1 MKFASMRDA
10 TYFLNELI
18 AHPPEKHNR
27 LAYVTHI
34 LEILG
39 NPQNQIPAIHIAGT
53 SGKGSTAYYATGLLN
68 RAGYTTGT
76 LVSPHIASVAER
88 SLINGQTLPEQEYLH
103 YFQAFA
109 NLCVVHSLHL
119 SYFEF
124 LTIFSFWLFKKI
136 DVNYIIIEVG
146 IGGRLDTTNVIFR
159 SPTVRVITDIGL
171 DHTELLGNTLT
182 EITQEKAG
190 IIHQN
195 DLVVMNR
202 QTPDVEVAVQQQ
214 TDAQH
219 AQLLIASPIIDDFL
233 KILPDFQQRNW
244 TLAYRAVEKRL
255 ALDKKPPLSKEVL
268 EKSVH
273 IAIPGRLEKRNVDGA
288 NIIFDVAHNPQK
300 IRALIDSLRKL
311 YPDKKPIFVVAFGQ
325 NKHSSL
331 AESLAIID
339 NLAQL
344 AYATTFSANYGK
356 NHRHVPPENIRHVMK
371 SAVEVEYNTDKALAK
386 AIKKARQ
393 LDTYV
398 VVAGSFY
405 LVSEFA
411 ASQTAAIN

>member
-1 MKFASMRDA
+1 MRDV
-10 TYFLNELI
+10 TYFLDKLI
-18 AHPPEKHNR
+18 AHPPEKHDR
-27 LAYVTHI
+27 LVYVAHI
-34 LEILG
+34 LKIIG

-53 SGKGSTAYYATGLLN
+53 SGKGSTAYYATSLLN

-88 SLINGQTLPEQEYLH
+88 SLINGQPLPEQEYLH

-109 NLCVVHSLHL
+109 NLYIAHSLHL

-124 LTIFSFWLFKKI
+124 LTIFSFWLFKEMGI
-136 DVNYIIIEVG
+136 DYIIIEVG
-146 IGGRLDTTNVIFR
+146 IGGRLDTTNVISR

-182 EITQEKAG
+182 EIAQEKAG

-202 QTPDVEVAVQQQ
+202 QTPDVEVVVQQQ
-214 TDAQH
+214 TDAQR
-219 AQLLIASPIIDDFL
+219 AQLSIASPVASDFL

-244 TLAYRAVEKRL
+244 ALAYRAVEKRL
-255 ALDKKPPLSKEVL
+255 ALDKKPPLPKEVL
-268 EKSVH
+268 EKSVY
-273 IAIPGRLEKRNVDGA
+273 ITIPGRLEKRNVDGV

-300 IRALIDSLRKL
+300 IHALVDSLRKL

-339 NLAQL
+339 GLTQL
-344 AYATTFSANYGK
+344 TYATTFSANYGK
-356 NHRHVPPENIRHVMK
+356 NHRNVPPENIRHVMK
-371 SAVEVEYNTDKALAK
+371 SAVEIEHNPNKALEK

-411 ASQTAAIN
+411 AS

>member
-1 MKFASMRDA
+1 MKFASIRDV
-10 TYFLNELI
+10 TYFLDELI

-27 LAYVTHI
+27 LIYVAHI
-34 LEILG
+34 LETLG
-39 NPQNQIPAIHIAGT
+39 SPQNQIPAIHIAGT
-53 SGKGSTAYYATGLLN
+53 SGKGSTAYYATSLLN

-76 LVSPHIASVAER
+76 LVSPHIVSVAER
-88 SLINGQTLPEQEYLH
+88 SLINGQPLHEQEYLH
-103 YFQAFA
+103 YFQEFA
-109 NLCVVHSLHL
+109 NLCVAHNLHL

-124 LTIFSFWLFKKI
+124 LTIFSFWLFKEMGV
-136 DVNYIIIEVG
+136 DYIIIEVG

-182 EITQEKAG
+182 EIAQEKAG
-190 IIHQN
+190 IIHQS
-195 DLVVMNR
+195 DSVVMNR
-202 QTPDVEVAVQQQ
+202 QASEIEMIVR
-214 TDAQH
+214 QH
-219 AQLLIASPIIDDFL
+219 AESQFSQFSIASPIIDDFL

-244 TLAYRAVEKRL
+244 ALAYRAVEKRL

-273 IAIPGRLEKRNVDGA
+273 IAIPGRLEKRNVDGV

-300 IRALIDSLRKL
+300 IRALVDSLRKL
-311 YPDKKPIFVVAFGQ
+311 YPDKKPVFVVAFGQ

-331 AESLAIID
+331 AGSLAIID

-356 NHRHVPPENIRHVMK
+356 NHRNVPPETIQHLMK
-371 SAVEVEYNTDKALAK
+371 SSAKIEQNPATALAK

-398 VVAGSFY
+398 VVTGSFY

-411 ASQTAAIN
+411 AR

>member
-1 MKFASMRDA
+1 MKFTSMHDV
-10 TYFLNELI
+10 TYFLDELI
-18 AHPPEKHNR
+18 AHPPEKHDR

-53 SGKGSTAYYATGLLN
+53 SGKGSTAYYATSLLN

-88 SLINGQTLPEQEYLH
+88 SLINGQTLPKQEYLH

-124 LTIFSFWLFKKI
+124 LTIFSFWLFKEI
-136 DVNYIIIEVG
+136 DVDYIIIEAG
-146 IGGRLDTTNVIFR
+146 IGGRLDTTNVISR

-182 EITQEKAG
+182 EIAQEKTG
-190 IIHQN
+190 IIHQS
-195 DLVVMNR
+195 DSVVMNR
-202 QTPDVEVAVQQQ
+202 QASEIEMVVRQRAESQFSQFS
-214 TDAQH
+214 
-219 AQLLIASPIIDDFL
+219 IASPIIDDFL

-244 TLAYRAVEKRL
+244 TLAYHAVEKRL
-255 ALDKKPPLSKEVL
+255 ALDKKPSPPKEVL

-273 IAIPGRLEKRNVDGA
+273 ITIPGRLEKRDVDGV

-300 IRALIDSLRKL
+300 IRTLIDSLRKL

-325 NKHSSL
+325 NKQSSI

-344 AYATTFSANYGK
+344 TYATTFSANYGK
-356 NHRHVPPENIRHVMK
+356 NHRNVPPENIRHIMK
-371 SAVEVEYNTDKALAK
+371 SAVEIEYNTDKALAK

-411 ASQTAAIN
+411 AG

>member
-1 MKFASMRDA
+1 MKFASMRDV
-10 TYFLNELI
+10 TYFLDELI

-27 LAYVTHI
+27 LIYVAHI
-34 LEILG
+34 LETLG
-39 NPQNQIPAIHIAGT
+39 SPQNQIPAIHIAGT
-53 SGKGSTAYYATGLLN
+53 SGKGSTAYCATSLLN
-68 RAGYTTGT
+68 QADYTTGT
-76 LVSPHIASVAER
+76 LVSPHIASVAKR
-88 SLINGQTLPEQEYLH
+88 SLINGQPLPEQEYLH
-103 YFQAFA
+103 YFQEFTSFYAA
-109 NLCVVHSLHL
+109 HNLHL

-124 LTIFSFWLFKKI
+124 LTIFSFWLSKKI

-146 IGGRLDTTNVIFR
+146 IGGRLDTTNVISR

-171 DHTELLGNTLT
+171 DHTESLGNTLT
-182 EITQEKAG
+182 EIAQEKAG

-195 DLVVMNR
+195 DSVVMNR
-202 QTPDVEVAVQQQ
+202 QTTEIEMIIKQYSEM
-214 TDAQH
+214 QH
-219 AQLLIASPIIDDFL
+219 AQFSIASPIIDDFL

-255 ALDKKPPLSKEVL
+255 ALDKKPFLPKEVL
-268 EKSVH
+268 EKSVY
-273 IAIPGRLEKRNVDGA
+273 ITIPGRLEKRNVDGV

-300 IRALIDSLRKL
+300 IHALVDSLRKL

-339 NLAQL
+339 GLTQL
-344 AYATTFSANYGK
+344 TYATTFSANYGK
-356 NHRHVPPENIRHVMK
+356 NHRNVPPENIRHVMK
-371 SAVEVEYNTDKALAK
+371 SAVEIEHNPNKALEK

-411 ASQTAAIN
+411 AS

>member
-1 MKFASMRDA
+1 MRDI
-10 TYFLNELI
+10 TYFLDELI
-18 AHPPEKHNR
+18 AHPPKKHDR
-27 LAYVTHI
+27 LAYVAHI
-34 LEILG
+34 LETLG
-39 NPQNQIPAIHIAGT
+39 SPQNQIPAIHIAGT
-53 SGKGSTAYYATGLLN
+53 SGKGSTAYYATSLLN
-68 RAGYTTGT
+68 RAGYTTGM

-88 SLINGQTLPEQEYLH
+88 SLINGQPLPEQEYLH

-109 NLCVVHSLHL
+109 NLYIVHNLHL

-124 LTIFSFWLFKKI
+124 LTIFSFWLFKEMRV
-136 DVNYIIIEVG
+136 DYIIIEVG

-182 EITQEKAG
+182 EIAQEKAG
-190 IIHQN
+190 IIHQS
-195 DLVVMNR
+195 DSVVMNR
-202 QTPDVEVAVQQQ
+202 QASEIEMVVRQRAEE
-214 TDAQH
+214 QH
-219 AQLLIASPIIDDFL
+219 TQFSITSPVTSEFL

-255 ALDKKPPLSKEVL
+255 ALDKKPFLPKEVL
-268 EKSVH
+268 EKSVY
-273 IAIPGRLEKRNVDGA
+273 ITIPGRLERRNVDGV

-300 IRALIDSLRKL
+300 IRALVDSLRKL

-325 NKHSSL
+325 NKQSSI

-344 AYATTFSANYGK
+344 TYATTFSTNYGK
-356 NHRHVPPENIRHVMK
+356 NHRNMPPEIIRHVMK
-371 SAVEVEYNTDKALAK
+371 SAVEIEHNTDKALAK

-398 VVAGSFY
+398 VVTGSFY

-411 ASQTAAIN
+411 AR

>member
-1 MKFASMRDA
+1 MIIRKIRF
-10 TYFLNELI
+10 
-18 AHPPEKHNR
+18 PPSTSPVPLVKDR
-27 LAYVTHI
+27 L
-34 LEILG
+34 
-39 NPQNQIPAIHIAGT
+39 
-53 SGKGSTAYYATGLLN
+53 AYYATSLLN
-68 RAGYTTGT
+68 QAGYTTGT

-88 SLINGQTLPEQEYLH
+88 SLINEQPLPEQEYLH

-109 NLCVVHSLHL
+109 NLCVAHSLHI

-136 DVNYIIIEVG
+136 DVDYIIIEVG
-146 IGGRLDTTNVIFR
+146 IGGRLDMTNVISR

-171 DHTELLGNTLT
+171 DHMELLGNTLT
-182 EITQEKAG
+182 EIAHEKAG

-195 DLVVMNR
+195 DSAVMN
-202 QTPDVEVAVQQQ
+202 QQASEIE
-214 TDAQH
+214 TVVRQH
-219 AQLLIASPIIDDFL
+219 AESQYSQLSIASPIIDDFL

-244 TLAYRAVEKRL
+244 TLAYCAVEKRL
-255 ALDKKPPLSKEVL
+255 ALDEKPSLPKEVL

-273 IAIPGRLEKRNVDGA
+273 ITIPGRLEKRNVNGV

-300 IRALIDSLRKL
+300 IRALINSLRKL
-311 YPDKKPIFVVAFGQ
+311 YPNKRPVFVVAFGQ

-356 NHRHVPPENIRHVMK
+356 NHRNIPPEIIRHVMK
-371 SAVEVEYNTDKALAK
+371 SAVEIEYNTDKALAK

-398 VVAGSFY
+398 VVTGSFY
-405 LVSEFA
+405 LVGEFA
-411 ASQTAAIN
+411 AS

>member
-18 AHPPEKHNR
+18 AYPPEKHNR
-27 LAYVTHI
+27 LVYVAHI
-34 LEILG
+34 LETLG
-39 NPQNQIPAIHIAGT
+39 SPQNQIPAIHIAGT
-53 SGKGSTAYYATGLLN
+53 SGKGSTAYYATSLLN

-103 YFQAFA
+103 YFQKFTDFCEA
-109 NLCVVHSLHL
+109 NELYL

-136 DVNYIIIEVG
+136 DVDYIIIEVG
-146 IGGRLDTTNVIFR
+146 VGGRLDTTNVIFR

-171 DHTELLGNTLT
+171 DHMELLGNTLT
-182 EITQEKAG
+182 EIAQEKAG
-190 IIHQN
+190 IIHQSN
-195 DLVVMNR
+195 SVVMNR
-202 QTPDVEVAVQQQ
+202 QASEIETIIR
-214 TDAQH
+214 QH
-219 AQLLIASPIIDDFL
+219 AESQHSQFSIASPIIDDFL

-244 TLAYRAVEKRL
+244 TLAYRAVEKLL
-255 ALDKKPPLSKEVL
+255 ALDKKPPLPKEAL
-268 EKSVH
+268 KKSVH
-273 IAIPGRLEKRNVDGA
+273 ITIPGRLEKCNVDGI

-300 IRALIDSLRKL
+300 IRALADSLRKL

-325 NKHSSL
+325 NKQSSI

-344 AYATTFSANYGK
+344 TYATTFSANYGK
-356 NHRHVPPENIRHVMK
+356 NHRHVPPETIRHVMK
-371 SAVEVEYNTDKALAK
+371 SAVEIEHNTDKALTK

-398 VVAGSFY
+398 VVTGSFY

-411 ASQTAAIN
+411 AS

>member
-10 TYFLNELI
+10 TYFLDELI
-18 AHPPEKHNR
+18 THPPEKYNR
-27 LAYVTHI
+27 LAYVAHI
-34 LEILG
+34 LEILD
-39 NPQNQIPAIHIAGT
+39 NPQNQIPAVHIAGT
-53 SGKGSTAYYATGLLN
+53 SGKGSTAYYATSLLN
-68 RAGYTTGT
+68 QAGYTTGT
-76 LVSPHIASVAER
+76 LVSPHITSVAER
-88 SLINGQTLPEQEYLH
+88 SLINGQPLPEQEYLH
-103 YFQAFA
+103 YFQTFA
-109 NLCVVHSLHL
+109 NLCIAHNLHV

-124 LTIFSFWLFKKI
+124 LTIFSFWLFKEMGV
-136 DVNYIIIEVG
+136 DYIIIEVG

-182 EITQEKAG
+182 EIAQEKAG
-190 IIHQN
+190 IIHQS
-195 DLVVMNR
+195 DSVVMNR
-202 QTPDVEVAVQQQ
+202 QASEIETIIR
-214 TDAQH
+214 QH
-219 AQLLIASPIIDDFL
+219 AESQHSQFSIASPIIDDFL

-255 ALDKKPPLSKEVL
+255 TLDKKPPLPKEVL

-273 IAIPGRLEKRNVDGA
+273 ITIPGRLEKRNVDGV

-300 IRALIDSLRKL
+300 IRALIDSLWKL
-311 YPDKKPIFVVAFGQ
+311 YPDKKPVFVVAFGQ
-325 NKHSSL
+325 NKQSSM

-356 NHRHVPPENIRHVMK
+356 NHRNVPPENIRHIMK
-371 SAVEVEYNTDKALAK
+371 SAVEIEYNTDKALAK

-411 ASQTAAIN
+411 AG

>member
-1 MKFASMRDA
+1 MKFASMRDI
-10 TYFLNELI
+10 TYFLDKLI
-18 AHPPEKHNR
+18 AHPPKKHDR
-27 LAYVTHI
+27 LACVAHI

-53 SGKGSTAYYATGLLN
+53 SGKGSTTYYATSLLN

-88 SLINGQTLPEQEYLH
+88 SLINGQPLSEQEYLH

-109 NLCVVHSLHL
+109 NLYVVHSLHL

-124 LTIFSFWLFKKI
+124 LTIFSFWLFKEMRV
-136 DVNYIIIEVG
+136 DYIIIEVG
-146 IGGRLDTTNVIFR
+146 IGGRLDTTNVIFY

-182 EITQEKAG
+182 EIAQEKAG
-190 IIHQN
+190 IIHQS
-195 DLVVMNR
+195 DSVVMNR
-202 QTPDVEVAVQQQ
+202 QASEIETIIR
-214 TDAQH
+214 QH
-219 AQLLIASPIIDDFL
+219 AESQHSQFSIASPIIDDFL

-244 TLAYRAVEKRL
+244 TLAYCAVEKRL
-255 ALDKKPPLSKEVL
+255 ALDEKPSLPKEVL
-268 EKSVH
+268 EKSVY
-273 IAIPGRLEKRNVDGA
+273 ITIPGRLEKRIVDGV

-311 YPDKKPIFVVAFGQ
+311 YPDKKPVFVVAFGQ

-339 NLAQL
+339 GLAQL
-344 AYATTFSANYGK
+344 TYATTFSANYGK
-356 NHRHVPPENIRHVMK
+356 NHRNVPPENIQHLMK
-371 SAVEVEYNTDKALAK
+371 SSAKIEQNPATALAK
-386 AIKKARQ
+386 AINKARQ

-398 VVAGSFY
+398 VVTGSFY

-411 ASQTAAIN
+411 AS

>member
-1 MKFASMRDA
+1 MKFASMHDV

-18 AHPPEKHNR
+18 AYPPEKHNR
-27 LAYVTHI
+27 LVYVAHI
-34 LEILG
+34 LETIG
-39 NPQNQIPAIHIAGT
+39 SPQNQIPAIHIAGT
-53 SGKGSTAYYATGLLN
+53 SGKGSTAYYATSLLN

-88 SLINGQTLPEQEYLH
+88 SLINGQPLPEQEYLH
-103 YFQAFA
+103 YFQKFTDFYEA
-109 NLCVVHSLHL
+109 NELHL

-124 LTIFSFWLFKKI
+124 LTIFSFWLFKEI
-136 DVNYIIIEVG
+136 GVDYIIIEVG

-190 IIHQN
+190 IVHQN

-219 AQLLIASPIIDDFL
+219 AQLLITSPIIDDFL

-255 ALDKKPPLSKEVL
+255 ALDKKPPLPKKAL
-268 EKSVH
+268 KKSVH
-273 IAIPGRLEKRNVDGA
+273 ITIPGRLEKRNVDGV

-339 NLAQL
+339 SLAQL
-344 AYATTFSANYGK
+344 TYATTFSANYGK
-356 NHRHVPPENIRHVMK
+356 NHRNVPPEIIRHVMK
-371 SAVEVEYNTDKALAK
+371 SAVEIEYNTDKALAK

-393 LDTYV
+393 LGTYV
-398 VVAGSFY
+398 VVTGSFY

-411 ASQTAAIN
+411 AR

>member
-1 MKFASMRDA
+1 MKFASMRDI

-18 AHPPEKHNR
+18 AHPPKKHDR
-27 LAYVTHI
+27 LACVTHI
-34 LEILG
+34 LEILD
-39 NPQNQIPAIHIAGT
+39 NSQNQIPAIHIAGT
-53 SGKGSTAYYATGLLN
+53 SGKGSTAYYATSLLN
-68 RAGYTTGT
+68 QAGYTTGT

-88 SLINGQTLPEQEYLH
+88 SLINGQTLHEQEYLH
-103 YFQAFA
+103 YFQKFA
-109 NLCVVHSLHL
+109 SFYAVHSLHL

-136 DVNYIIIEVG
+136 DINYIIIEVG

-195 DLVVMNR
+195 DSVVMNR
-202 QTPDVEVAVQQQ
+202 QASEIETVIRQHVESQNS
-214 TDAQH
+214 
-219 AQLLIASPIIDDFL
+219 QLSIASPVASDFL

-255 ALDKKPPLSKEVL
+255 ALDKKPPLPKEAL
-268 EKSVH
+268 EKSVY
-273 IAIPGRLEKRNVDGA
+273 ITIPGRLEKRNVEGV

-311 YPDKKPIFVVAFGQ
+311 YPDKKPVFVVAFGQ
-325 NKHSSL
+325 NKQSSM

-356 NHRHVPPENIRHVMK
+356 NHRNVPPENIRHVMK
-371 SAVEVEYNTDKALAK
+371 SAVEIEHNPNKALEK

-398 VVAGSFY
+398 VVTGSFY

-411 ASQTAAIN
+411 AS

>member
-1 MKFASMRDA
+1 MKFASMHNV

-18 AHPPEKHNR
+18 AHPPEKHDR
-27 LAYVTHI
+27 LAYVAHI
-34 LEILG
+34 LETLG
-39 NPQNQIPAIHIAGT
+39 SPQNQIPAIHIAGT
-53 SGKGSTAYYATGLLN
+53 SGKGSTAYYATSLLN

-88 SLINGQTLPEQEYLH
+88 SLINGQTLHEQEYLH

-109 NLCVVHSLHL
+109 NLCVAHNLHL

-124 LTIFSFWLFKKI
+124 LTIFSFWLFKEMGV
-136 DVNYIIIEVG
+136 DYIIIEVG

-182 EITQEKAG
+182 EIAQEKAG
-190 IIHQN
+190 IIHQS
-195 DLVVMNR
+195 DSVVMNR
-202 QTPDVEVAVQQQ
+202 QASEIEMIVR
-214 TDAQH
+214 QH
-219 AQLLIASPIIDDFL
+219 AESQFSQFSIASPIIDDFL

-244 TLAYRAVEKRL
+244 ALAYRAVEKRL

-273 IAIPGRLEKRNVDGA
+273 IAIPGRLEKRNVDGV

-300 IRALIDSLRKL
+300 IRALVDSLRKL

-356 NHRHVPPENIRHVMK
+356 NHRNVPPETIQHLMK
-371 SAVEVEYNTDKALAK
+371 SAVEIEHNTDKALAK

-411 ASQTAAIN
+411 AS

>member
-1 MKFASMRDA
+1 MKFASMRDV
-10 TYFLNELI
+10 TYFLDELI
-18 AHPPEKHNR
+18 THPPEKHNR
-27 LAYVTHI
+27 LIYVAHI
-34 LEILG
+34 LETLG
-39 NPQNQIPAIHIAGT
+39 SPQNQIPAIHIAGT
-53 SGKGSTAYYATGLLN
+53 SGKGSTAYYATSLLN

-88 SLINGQTLPEQEYLH
+88 SLINGKPLLEREYLH
-103 YFQAFA
+103 YFQTFA
-109 NLCVVHSLHL
+109 NLYVVHNLHL

-136 DVNYIIIEVG
+136 DVDYIIIEVG

-182 EITQEKAG
+182 EIAQEKAG
-190 IIHQN
+190 IIHQS
-195 DLVVMNR
+195 DSVVMNR
-202 QTPDVEVAVQQQ
+202 QASEIEMVVR
-214 TDAQH
+214 QH
-219 AQLLIASPIIDDFL
+219 TESQFSQFSIASPIIDDFL

-244 TLAYRAVEKRL
+244 TLAYRAVENRL
-255 ALDKKPPLSKEVL
+255 ALDKKPPLPKEAL
-268 EKSVH
+268 KKSVH
-273 IAIPGRLEKRNVDGA
+273 ITIPGRLEKRNVDGV

-300 IRALIDSLRKL
+300 IRALIDSLWKL
-311 YPDKKPIFVVAFGQ
+311 YPDKKPVFVVAFGQ
-325 NKHSSL
+325 NKQSSM

-356 NHRHVPPENIRHVMK
+356 NHRNMPPEIIHHVMK

-405 LVSEFA
+405 LVSEF
-411 ASQTAAIN
+411 TN

>member
-18 AHPPEKHNR
+18 AYPPEKHNR
-27 LAYVTHI
+27 LVYVAHI
-34 LEILG
+34 LETIG
-39 NPQNQIPAIHIAGT
+39 SPQNQIPAIHIAGT
-53 SGKGSTAYYATGLLN
+53 SGKGSTAYYATSLLN

-88 SLINGQTLPEQEYLH
+88 SLINGQPLPEQEYLH

-109 NLCVVHSLHL
+109 NLCVAHSLHL

-136 DVNYIIIEVG
+136 DVDYIIIEVG

-182 EITQEKAG
+182 EIAQEKAC
-190 IIHQN
+190 IIHQS
-195 DLVVMNR
+195 DSVVMNR
-202 QTPDVEVAVQQQ
+202 QASEIEMVVRQRAES
-214 TDAQH
+214 QH
-219 AQLLIASPIIDDFL
+219 SQFSIASPIIDDFL

-273 IAIPGRLEKRNVDGA
+273 ITIPGRLEKRNVDGA

-325 NKHSSL
+325 NKQSSI

-344 AYATTFSANYGK
+344 TYATTFSANYGK
-356 NHRHVPPENIRHVMK
+356 NHRNVPPEIIRHVMK
-371 SAVEVEYNTDKALAK
+371 SAVEIEYNTDKVLAK
-386 AIKKARQ
+386 AIKKAWQ

-398 VVAGSFY
+398 VVTGSFY
-405 LVSEFA
+405 LVSAFA
-411 ASQTAAIN
+411 AR

>member
-1 MKFASMRDA
+1 MKFASMRDIV
-10 TYFLNELI
+10 YFLDELI
-18 AHPPEKHNR
+18 AHPPKKHDR
-27 LAYVTHI
+27 LAYVAHI
-34 LEILG
+34 LETLG
-39 NPQNQIPAIHIAGT
+39 SPQNQIPAIHIAGT
-53 SGKGSTAYYATGLLN
+53 SGKGSTAYYATSLLN

-88 SLINGQTLPEQEYLH
+88 SLINGQPLPEQEYLH

-109 NLCVVHSLHL
+109 NLYVVHSLHL

-136 DVNYIIIEVG
+136 DVDYIIIEVG

-182 EITQEKAG
+182 EIAQEKAG
-190 IIHQN
+190 IIHQS
-195 DLVVMNR
+195 DSVVMNR
-202 QTPDVEVAVQQQ
+202 QTSEIETVVR
-214 TDAQH
+214 QH
-219 AQLLIASPIIDDFL
+219 AESQFSQFSIASPIIDDFL

-273 IAIPGRLEKRNVDGA
+273 ITIPGRLEKRNVDGV

-300 IRALIDSLRKL
+300 IRALVDSLRKL

-339 NLAQL
+339 GLTQL
-344 AYATTFSANYGK
+344 TYATTFSANYGK
-356 NHRHVPPENIRHVMK
+356 NHRNVPPETIQHLMK
-371 SAVEVEYNTDKALAK
+371 SAVEIEHNTDKALAK

-398 VVAGSFY
+398 VVTGSFY
-405 LVSEFA
+405 LLSEFA
-411 ASQTAAIN
+411 AS

>member
-1 MKFASMRDA
+1 MKFTSMRDIV
-10 TYFLNELI
+10 YFLDELI
-18 AHPPEKHNR
+18 AHPPKKHDR
-27 LAYVTHI
+27 LAYVAHI
-34 LEILG
+34 LETLG
-39 NPQNQIPAIHIAGT
+39 SPQNQIPAIHIAGT
-53 SGKGSTAYYATGLLN
+53 SGKGSTAYYATSLLN

-88 SLINGQTLPEQEYLH
+88 SLINGQPLPEQEYLH
-103 YFQAFA
+103 YFQTFA
-109 NLCVVHSLHL
+109 NLYIVHNLHL

-124 LTIFSFWLFKKI
+124 LTIFSFWLFKEMGV
-136 DVNYIIIEVG
+136 DYIIIEVG
-146 IGGRLDTTNVIFR
+146 IGGRLDTTNVISR

-171 DHTELLGNTLT
+171 DHMELLGNTLT
-182 EITQEKAG
+182 EIAQEKAG
-190 IIHQN
+190 IIHQS
-195 DLVVMNR
+195 DSVVMNR
-202 QTPDVEVAVQQQ
+202 QASEIETIIRQRAEL
-214 TDAQH
+214 QH
-219 AQLLIASPIIDDFL
+219 SQFSIASPVNSEFL

-255 ALDKKPPLSKEVL
+255 ALNKKPPLPKEAL
-268 EKSVH
+268 KKSVH
-273 IAIPGRLEKRNVDGA
+273 ITIPGRLEKRNVDGV

-325 NKHSSL
+325 NKQSSM

-344 AYATTFSANYGK
+344 TYATTFSANYGK
-356 NHRHVPPENIRHVMK
+356 NHRNIPPETIRHVMK
-371 SAVEVEYNTDKALAK
+371 SAVKIEYNPDKALAK

-398 VVAGSFY
+398 VVTGSFY

-411 ASQTAAIN
+411 AS

>member
-1 MKFASMRDA
+1 MKFASMRDV
-10 TYFLNELI
+10 TYFLGELI
-18 AHPPEKHNR
+18 ASPPEKHDR
-27 LAYVTHI
+27 LAYVAHI
-34 LEILG
+34 LETLG
-39 NPQNQIPAIHIAGT
+39 SPQNQIPAIHIAGT
-53 SGKGSTAYYATGLLN
+53 SGKGSTAYYATSLLN
-68 RAGYTTGT
+68 QAGYTTGT

-88 SLINGQTLPEQEYLH
+88 SLINGQTLHEQEYLH

-109 NLCVVHSLHL
+109 NLCVAHNLHL

-124 LTIFSFWLFKKI
+124 LTIFSFWLFKEMGV
-136 DVNYIIIEVG
+136 DYIIIEVG
-146 IGGRLDTTNVIFR
+146 VGGQLDTTNVISR

-190 IIHQN
+190 IIHQS
-195 DLVVMNR
+195 DSVVMNR
-202 QTPDVEVAVQQQ
+202 QTSEIETVVR
-214 TDAQH
+214 QH
-219 AQLLIASPIIDDFL
+219 AESQFSQFSIASPIIDDFL

-255 ALDKKPPLSKEVL
+255 ALDKKPPLPKEAL
-268 EKSVH
+268 KKSVH
-273 IAIPGRLEKRNVDGA
+273 ITIPGRLEKRDVDGV

-311 YPDKKPIFVVAFGQ
+311 YPNKRPVFVVAFGQ

-356 NHRHVPPENIRHVMK
+356 NHRNVPPETIQHLMK
-371 SAVEVEYNTDKALAK
+371 SAVEIEYNTDKALTK

-405 LVSEFA
+405 LVSKFA
-411 ASQTAAIN
+411 AS

>member
-1 MKFASMRDA
+1 MKFASMRDV
-10 TYFLNELI
+10 TYFLDELI
-18 AHPPEKHNR
+18 AHPPKKHNR
-27 LAYVTHI
+27 LAYVAHI
-34 LEILG
+34 LETLG
-39 NPQNQIPAIHIAGT
+39 SPQNQIPAIHIAGT
-53 SGKGSTAYYATGLLN
+53 SGKGSTTYYATSLLN
-68 RAGYTTGT
+68 QAGYTTGT

-109 NLCVVHSLHL
+109 NLCVAHNLHL

-136 DVNYIIIEVG
+136 DVDYIITEVG
-146 IGGRLDTTNVIFR
+146 IGGRLDTTNVISR

-171 DHTELLGNTLT
+171 DHTELLGNTLA
-182 EITQEKAG
+182 EIAQEKAG

-195 DLVVMNR
+195 DSVIMNR
-202 QTPDVEVAVQQQ
+202 QTTEIE
-214 TDAQH
+214 TIIRQH
-219 AQLLIASPIIDDFL
+219 ADSQHSQFSIASPIIDDFL

-244 TLAYRAVEKRL
+244 TLAYCAVEKQL
-255 ALDKKPPLSKEVL
+255 ELDKKPSLPKEVL

-273 IAIPGRLEKRNVDGA
+273 IAIPGRLEKRNVDGV

-300 IRALIDSLRKL
+300 IRALVDSLRKL

-325 NKHSSL
+325 NKQSSI

-356 NHRHVPPENIRHVMK
+356 NHRNVPPETIQRLMK
-371 SAVEVEYNTDKALAK
+371 STVEIEHNPHKALEK

-405 LVSEFA
+405 LVSEFT
-411 ASQTAAIN
+411 AS

>member
-1 MKFASMRDA
+1 MKFASMRDV
-10 TYFLNELI
+10 TYFLDELI
-18 AHPPEKHNR
+18 AHPPKKHDR
-27 LAYVTHI
+27 LAYVAHI
-34 LEILG
+34 LETLG
-39 NPQNQIPAIHIAGT
+39 SPQNQIPAIHIAGT
-53 SGKGSTAYYATGLLN
+53 SGKGSTAYYATSLLN
-68 RAGYTTGT
+68 QAGYTTGT

-88 SLINGQTLPEQEYLH
+88 SLINGQPLPEQEYLH
-103 YFQAFA
+103 YFQKFTDFYEA
-109 NLCVVHSLHL
+109 NELHL

-146 IGGRLDTTNVIFR
+146 IGGRLDTTNVISR

-182 EITQEKAG
+182 EIAQEKAG

-195 DLVVMNR
+195 DSTVMNR
-202 QTPDVEVAVQQQ
+202 QTSEIEMVVRQRAESQFSQFS
-214 TDAQH
+214 
-219 AQLLIASPIIDDFL
+219 IASPIIDDFL

-244 TLAYRAVEKRL
+244 ALAYRAVETRL

-273 IAIPGRLEKRNVDGA
+273 ITIPGRLEKRNVNGV

-356 NHRHVPPENIRHVMK
+356 NHCNIQPENIRHVMK
-371 SAVEVEYNTDKALAK
+371 SAVEIEHNPNKALEK

-398 VVAGSFY
+398 VVTGSFY

-411 ASQTAAIN
+411 AS

>member
-1 MKFASMRDA
+1 MKFVSMRDIV
-10 TYFLNELI
+10 YFLDELI
-18 AHPPEKHNR
+18 AHPPKKHDR
-27 LAYVTHI
+27 LAYVAHI
-34 LEILG
+34 LETLG
-39 NPQNQIPAIHIAGT
+39 SPQNQIPAIHIAGT
-53 SGKGSTAYYATGLLN
+53 SGKGSTAYYATSLLN

-88 SLINGQTLPEQEYLH
+88 SLINGQPLPEQEYLH

-109 NLCVVHSLHL
+109 NLCVAHNLHL

-146 IGGRLDTTNVIFR
+146 IGGRLDTTNVISR

-195 DLVVMNR
+195 DSVVMNR
-202 QTPDVEVAVQQQ
+202 QASEIETVIR
-214 TDAQH
+214 QH
-219 AQLLIASPIIDDFL
+219 AESQNSQLSIASPVASDFL

-244 TLAYRAVEKRL
+244 ALAYRAVEKRL
-255 ALDKKPPLSKEVL
+255 ALDKKPPLPKEVL
-268 EKSVH
+268 EKSMH
-273 IAIPGRLEKRNVDGA
+273 ITIPGRLEKRNIEGV

-356 NHRHVPPENIRHVMK
+356 NHRNVPPETIQHLMK
-371 SAVEVEYNTDKALAK
+371 SAVEIEHNTDKALTK

-398 VVAGSFY
+398 VVTGSFY

-411 ASQTAAIN
+411 AR

>member
-1 MKFASMRDA
+1 MKFASMRDI
-10 TYFLNELI
+10 TYFLDELI
-18 AHPPEKHNR
+18 AHPPKKHDR
-27 LAYVTHI
+27 LAYVAHI
-34 LEILG
+34 LETLG
-39 NPQNQIPAIHIAGT
+39 SPQNQIPAIHIAGT
-53 SGKGSTAYYATGLLN
+53 SGKGSTAYYATSLLN

-88 SLINGQTLPEQEYLH
+88 SLINGQPLPEQEYLH
-103 YFQAFA
+103 YFQEFTSFYAA
-109 NLCVVHSLHL
+109 HNLHL

-124 LTIFSFWLFKKI
+124 LTIFSFWLFKEI

-182 EITQEKAG
+182 EIAQEKAG
-190 IIHQN
+190 IIHQS
-195 DLVVMNR
+195 DSVVMNR
-202 QTPDVEVAVQQQ
+202 QASEIETVIR
-214 TDAQH
+214 QH
-219 AQLLIASPIIDDFL
+219 AESQNSQLSIASPVASDFL

-255 ALDKKPPLSKEVL
+255 ALDKKPPLPKEVL
-268 EKSVH
+268 NKSIH
-273 IAIPGRLEKRNVDGA
+273 IAIPGRLEKRNVDGV

-339 NLAQL
+339 GLTQL
-344 AYATTFSANYGK
+344 TYATTFSANYGK
-356 NHRHVPPENIRHVMK
+356 NHRNMPPEIIRHVMK
-371 SAVEVEYNTDKALAK
+371 SAVEIECNTDKALAK

-398 VVAGSFY
+398 VVTGSFY

-411 ASQTAAIN
+411 AR

>member
-10 TYFLNELI
+10 TYFLDKLI
-18 AHPPEKHNR
+18 AYPPKKHNR
-27 LAYVTHI
+27 LVYVAHI
-34 LEILG
+34 LKILG

-53 SGKGSTAYYATGLLN
+53 SGKGSTAYYATSLLN

-109 NLCVVHSLHL
+109 NLYVVHSLHL

-182 EITQEKAG
+182 EIAQEKAG

-202 QTPDVEVAVQQQ
+202 QTPDVEVVVQQQ

-219 AQLLIASPIIDDFL
+219 AQLSIASPIIDDFL

-255 ALDKKPPLSKEVL
+255 ALDKNPPLSKEAL
-268 EKSVH
+268 KKSVH
-273 IAIPGRLEKRNVDGA
+273 ITIPGRLEKRIIDGVS
-288 NIIFDVAHNPQK
+288 IIFDVAHNPQK

-325 NKHSSL
+325 NKHSSM

-344 AYATTFSANYGK
+344 AYATTFSTNYGK
-356 NHRHVPPENIRHVMK
+356 NHRNVPPETIQHLMK
-371 SAVEVEYNTDKALAK
+371 SAVEIEHNTDKALAK

-393 LDTYV
+393 LGTYV
-398 VVAGSFY
+398 VVTGSFY

-411 ASQTAAIN
+411 AS

>member
-1 MKFASMRDA
+1 MKFASMRDVI
-10 TYFLNELI
+10 YFLDELI
-18 AHPPEKHNR
+18 AHPPEKHDR

-34 LEILG
+34 LEILD

-53 SGKGSTAYYATGLLN
+53 SGKGSTAYYATSLLN

-88 SLINGQTLPEQEYLH
+88 SLINGQPLPRQKYLR
-103 YFQAFA
+103 YFQEFA
-109 NLCVVHSLHL
+109 NLCVAHNLHL

-136 DVNYIIIEVG
+136 NVNYIIIEVG
-146 IGGRLDTTNVIFR
+146 IGGRLDTTNVISR

-195 DLVVMNR
+195 DSVVMNR
-202 QTPDVEVAVQQQ
+202 QASEIETVIR
-214 TDAQH
+214 QH
-219 AQLLIASPIIDDFL
+219 AESQNSQLSIASPVASDFL

-244 TLAYRAVEKRL
+244 ALAYRAVEKRL
-255 ALDKKPPLSKEVL
+255 ALDEKPSLPKEVL

-273 IAIPGRLEKRNVDGA
+273 ITIPGRLEKRIIDGV

-300 IRALIDSLRKL
+300 IRALVDSLRKL

-339 NLAQL
+339 GLTQL
-344 AYATTFSANYGK
+344 TYATTFSANYGK
-356 NHRHVPPENIRHVMK
+356 NHRNVPPETIQHLMK
-371 SAVEVEYNTDKALAK
+371 SAVEIEHNTDKALAK

-398 VVAGSFY
+398 VVTGSFY
-405 LVSEFA
+405 LLSEFA
-411 ASQTAAIN
+411 AS

>member
-10 TYFLNELI
+10 TYFLDELI
-18 AHPPEKHNR
+18 ARPPKKHNR
-27 LAYVTHI
+27 LAYVAHI

-39 NPQNQIPAIHIAGT
+39 SPQNQIPAIHIAGT
-53 SGKGSTAYYATGLLN
+53 SGKGSTAHYATGLLN

-76 LVSPHIASVAER
+76 LLSPHITSVTER
-88 SLINGQTLPEQEYLH
+88 SLINGQPLPEQEYLH
-103 YFQAFA
+103 YFQEFA
-109 NLCVVHSLHL
+109 NLCVAHSLHL

-136 DVNYIIIEVG
+136 DVDYIIIEVG

-195 DLVVMNR
+195 DSAVMNR
-202 QTPDVEVAVQQQ
+202 QTSEVETVIR
-214 TDAQH
+214 QH
-219 AQLLIASPIIDDFL
+219 AESQFSQFSIASPIIDDFL

-244 TLAYRAVEKRL
+244 TLAYCAVEKRL
-255 ALDKKPPLSKEVL
+255 ALDEKPSLPKEVL

-273 IAIPGRLEKRNVDGA
+273 ITIPGRLEKRNVNGV

-325 NKHSSL
+325 NKHSSM

-356 NHRHVPPENIRHVMK
+356 NHCNIQPENIRHVMK
-371 SAVEVEYNTDKALAK
+371 SAVEIEHNPNKALEK

-411 ASQTAAIN
+411 AS

>member
-1 MKFASMRDA
+1 MKFASMRDV
-10 TYFLNELI
+10 TYFLDELI
-18 AHPPEKHNR
+18 THPPEKHNR
-27 LAYVTHI
+27 LTYVAHI
-34 LEILG
+34 LETLG
-39 NPQNQIPAIHIAGT
+39 SPQNQIPAIHIAGT
-53 SGKGSTAYYATGLLN
+53 SGKGSTAYYATSLLN
-68 RAGYTTGT
+68 QAGYTTGT

-109 NLCVVHSLHL
+109 NLCVAHNLHL

-136 DVNYIIIEVG
+136 DVNYIIIEAG
-146 IGGRLDTTNVIFR
+146 IGGRLDTTNVISR

-182 EITQEKAG
+182 EIAQEKAG
-190 IIHQN
+190 IIHQS
-195 DLVVMNR
+195 DSVVMNR
-202 QTPDVEVAVQQQ
+202 QASEIEMVVR
-214 TDAQH
+214 QH
-219 AQLLIASPIIDDFL
+219 TESQFSQFSIASPIIDDFL

-255 ALDKKPPLSKEVL
+255 ALDKKPPLPKEVL
-268 EKSVH
+268 KKSIH
-273 IAIPGRLEKRNVDGA
+273 ITIPGRLEKRIIDGV
-288 NIIFDVAHNPQK
+288 NIIFDVAHNHQK

-325 NKHSSL
+325 NKHSSM

-356 NHRHVPPENIRHVMK
+356 NHRNMPPEIIHHVMK

-411 ASQTAAIN
+411 AS

>member
-1 MKFASMRDA
+1 MKFASMRDIV
-10 TYFLNELI
+10 YFLDKLI
-18 AHPPEKHNR
+18 AHPPKKHNR
-27 LAYVTHI
+27 LAYVAHI
-34 LEILG
+34 LETLG

-53 SGKGSTAYYATGLLN
+53 SGKGSTAYYATSLLN
-68 RAGYTTGT
+68 RAGYSTGT
-76 LVSPHIASVAER
+76 LVSPHIASVVER
-88 SLINGQTLPEQEYLH
+88 SLINGQPLPEQEYLH
-103 YFQAFA
+103 YFQTFA
-109 NLCVVHSLHL
+109 NLCIAHNLHL

-124 LTIFSFWLFKKI
+124 LTIFSFWLFKEMGV
-136 DVNYIIIEVG
+136 DYIIIEVG

-182 EITQEKAG
+182 EIAQEKAG
-190 IIHQN
+190 IIHQS
-195 DLVVMNR
+195 DSVVMNR
-202 QTPDVEVAVQQQ
+202 QASEIETIIR
-214 TDAQH
+214 QH
-219 AQLLIASPIIDDFL
+219 AESQHSQFSIASPIIDEFL

-255 ALDKKPPLSKEVL
+255 ALDKKPPLPKEAL
-268 EKSVH
+268 KKSIH
-273 IAIPGRLEKRNVDGA
+273 ITIPGRLEKRNVDGV

-311 YPDKKPIFVVAFGQ
+311 YPDKKPVFVVAFGQ
-325 NKHSSL
+325 NKQSSI

-356 NHRHVPPENIRHVMK
+356 NHRNIPPETIRHVMK
-371 SAVEVEYNTDKALAK
+371 SAVDIEYNTDKALAK

-398 VVAGSFY
+398 VVTGSFY

-411 ASQTAAIN
+411 AS

>member
-10 TYFLNELI
+10 TYFLDELI
-18 AHPPEKHNR
+18 ARPPKKHNR
-27 LAYVTHI
+27 LAYVAHI

-39 NPQNQIPAIHIAGT
+39 SPQNQIPAIHIAGT
-53 SGKGSTAYYATGLLN
+53 SGKGSTAHYATGLLN

-76 LVSPHIASVAER
+76 LLSPHITSVAER
-88 SLINGQTLPEQEYLH
+88 SLINRQPLPEREYLH
-103 YFQAFA
+103 YFQTFA
-109 NLCVVHSLHL
+109 NLYIVNNLHL

-146 IGGRLDTTNVIFR
+146 IGGRLDTTNVISR

-182 EITQEKAG
+182 EIAQEKAG

-255 ALDKKPPLSKEVL
+255 ALDKKPPLPKEAL
-268 EKSVH
+268 KKSVH
-273 IAIPGRLEKRNVDGA
+273 ITIPGRLEKRNVDGV

-300 IRALIDSLRKL
+300 IRALVDSLRKL

-325 NKHSSL
+325 NKQSSI

-344 AYATTFSANYGK
+344 TYATTFSANYGK
-356 NHRHVPPENIRHVMK
+356 NHRHVPPETIRHVMK
-371 SAVEVEYNTDKALAK
+371 SAVEIEHNTDKALTK

-398 VVAGSFY
+398 VVTGSFY

-411 ASQTAAIN
+411 AR

>member
-1 MKFASMRDA
+1 MKFASMRDV
-10 TYFLNELI
+10 TYFLDELI
-18 AHPPEKHNR
+18 AHPPEKHDR
-27 LAYVTHI
+27 LAYVAHI
-34 LEILG
+34 LETLG
-39 NPQNQIPAIHIAGT
+39 SPQNQIPAIHIAGT
-53 SGKGSTAYYATGLLN
+53 SGKGSTAYYATSLLN

-88 SLINGQTLPEQEYLH
+88 SLINGQPLPEQEYLH
-103 YFQAFA
+103 YFQKFTDFYEA
-109 NLCVVHSLHL
+109 NELHL

-146 IGGRLDTTNVIFR
+146 VGGQLDTTNVISR

-182 EITQEKAG
+182 EIAQEKAG
-190 IIHQN
+190 IVHQN
-195 DLVVMNR
+195 DSVVMNR
-202 QTPDVEVAVQQQ
+202 QASEIETIIRKHSES
-214 TDAQH
+214 QH
-219 AQLLIASPIIDDFL
+219 SQFSIASPIIDDFL

-244 TLAYRAVEKRL
+244 TLAYCAVEKRL

-325 NKHSSL
+325 NKQSSM

-344 AYATTFSANYGK
+344 TYATTFSANYGK
-356 NHRHVPPENIRHVMK
+356 NHRNVPPETIRHVMK
-371 SAVEVEYNTDKALAK
+371 SAVEIEHNTDKA
-386 AIKKARQ
+386 IKKSRQ

-411 ASQTAAIN
+411 AS

>member
-1 MKFASMRDA
+1 MKFASMRDV
-10 TYFLNELI
+10 TYFLDKLI
-18 AHPPEKHNR
+18 AYPPEKHDR
-27 LAYVTHI
+27 LAYVAHI
-34 LEILG
+34 LETLG
-39 NPQNQIPAIHIAGT
+39 SPQNQTPAIHIAGT
-53 SGKGSTAYYATGLLN
+53 SGKGSTAYYATSLLN

-88 SLINGQTLPEQEYLH
+88 SLINGQPLPEQEYMH

-109 NLCVVHSLHL
+109 NLYIAHSLHL

-124 LTIFSFWLFKKI
+124 LTIFSFWLFKEMGV
-136 DVNYIIIEVG
+136 DYIIIEVG
-146 IGGRLDTTNVIFR
+146 IGGRLDTTNVISR

-182 EITQEKAG
+182 EIAQEKAG
-190 IIHQN
+190 IIHQS
-195 DLVVMNR
+195 DSVVMNR
-202 QTPDVEVAVQQQ
+202 QASEIETIIR
-214 TDAQH
+214 QH
-219 AQLLIASPIIDDFL
+219 ADSQHSQFSIASPIIDDFL

-255 ALDKKPPLSKEVL
+255 ALDKKSPLPKEAL
-268 EKSVH
+268 KKSIH
-273 IAIPGRLEKRNVDGA
+273 ITIPGRLEKRNVDGV

-300 IRALIDSLRKL
+300 IRALVDSLRKL
-311 YPDKKPIFVVAFGQ
+311 YPDKKPVFVVAFGQ

-356 NHRHVPPENIRHVMK
+356 NHRNVPPETIQHLMK
-371 SAVEVEYNTDKALAK
+371 SSAKIEQNPATALAK

-398 VVAGSFY
+398 VVTGSFY

-411 ASQTAAIN
+411 AR

>member
-1 MKFASMRDA
+1 MRDV
-10 TYFLNELI
+10 TYFLDELI
-18 AHPPEKHNR
+18 THPPEKHNR
-27 LAYVTHI
+27 LAYVAHI
-34 LEILG
+34 LETLG
-39 NPQNQIPAIHIAGT
+39 SPQNQIPAIHIAGT
-53 SGKGSTAYYATGLLN
+53 SGKGSTAYYATSLLN

-76 LVSPHIASVAER
+76 LVSPHITSVAER
-88 SLINGQTLPEQEYLH
+88 SLINGQPLPEQEYLH

-109 NLCVVHSLHL
+109 NLYVVHSLHL

-124 LTIFSFWLFKKI
+124 LTIFSFWLFKEI
-136 DVNYIIIEVG
+136 DVDYIIIEVG
-146 IGGRLDTTNVIFR
+146 IGGRLDTTNVIFY

-182 EITQEKAG
+182 EIAQEKAN
-190 IIHQN
+190 IIHQS
-195 DLVVMNR
+195 DSVVMNR
-202 QTPDVEVAVQQQ
+202 QASEIETVVR
-214 TDAQH
+214 QH
-219 AQLLIASPIIDDFL
+219 AESQFSQFSIASPIIDDFL

-244 TLAYRAVEKRL
+244 TLAYRAVEKLL
-255 ALDKKPPLSKEVL
+255 ALDKKPPLPKEAL
-268 EKSVH
+268 KKSVH
-273 IAIPGRLEKRNVDGA
+273 ITIPGRLEKCNVDGV

-311 YPDKKPIFVVAFGQ
+311 YPDKKPVFVVTFGQ
-325 NKHSSL
+325 NKQSSM

-356 NHRHVPPENIRHVMK
+356 NHRNVPPENIRHIMK
-371 SAVEVEYNTDKALAK
+371 SAVEIEHNTDKALAK

-411 ASQTAAIN
+411 AR

>member
-10 TYFLNELI
+10 TYFLDELI
-18 AHPPEKHNR
+18 AHPPKKHDR
-27 LAYVTHI
+27 LAYVAHI
-34 LEILG
+34 LETLG
-39 NPQNQIPAIHIAGT
+39 SPQNQIPAIHIAGT
-53 SGKGSTAYYATGLLN
+53 SGKGSTAYYATSLLN
-68 RAGYTTGT
+68 RAGYTTGM

-88 SLINGQTLPEQEYLH
+88 SLINGQPLPEQEYLH

-109 NLCVVHSLHL
+109 NLYIVHNLHL

-124 LTIFSFWLFKKI
+124 LTIFSFWLFKEMRV
-136 DVNYIIIEVG
+136 DYIIIEVG

-182 EITQEKAG
+182 EIAQEKAG
-190 IIHQN
+190 IIHQS
-195 DLVVMNR
+195 DSVVMNR
-202 QTPDVEVAVQQQ
+202 QASEIEMVVRQRAEE
-214 TDAQH
+214 QH
-219 AQLLIASPIIDDFL
+219 TQFSITSPVTSEFL

-244 TLAYRAVEKRL
+244 TLAYRAVEKQL
-255 ALDKKPPLSKEVL
+255 ALNKKPSLPKEVL

-273 IAIPGRLEKRNVDGA
+273 ITIPGRLEKRNVDGV

-325 NKHSSL
+325 NKQSSI

-344 AYATTFSANYGK
+344 TYATTFSTNYGK
-356 NHRHVPPENIRHVMK
+356 NHRNMPPEIIRHVMK
-371 SAVEVEYNTDKALAK
+371 SAVEIEHNTDKALAK

-398 VVAGSFY
+398 VVTGSFY

-411 ASQTAAIN
+411 AR

>member
-1 MKFASMRDA
+1 MKFASMRDVI
-10 TYFLNELI
+10 YFLDELI
-18 AHPPEKHNR
+18 THPPKKHNR
-27 LAYVTHI
+27 LAYVAHI
-34 LEILG
+34 LETLG
-39 NPQNQIPAIHIAGT
+39 SPQNQIPAIHIAGT
-53 SGKGSTAYYATGLLN
+53 SGKGSTAYYATSLLN

-88 SLINGQTLPEQEYLH
+88 SLINGQPLPEQEYLH
-103 YFQAFA
+103 YFQEFTSFYASH
-109 NLCVVHSLHL
+109 NLHL

-146 IGGRLDTTNVIFR
+146 IGGRLDTTNVISR

-182 EITQEKAG
+182 EIAQEKAG
-190 IIHQN
+190 IIHHN
-195 DLVVMNR
+195 DSAVMNR
-202 QTPDVEVAVQQQ
+202 QASEIETIIR
-214 TDAQH
+214 QH
-219 AQLLIASPIIDDFL
+219 AESQHSQFSITSPVTSEFL

-244 TLAYRAVEKRL
+244 TLAYCAVEKRL
-255 ALDKKPPLSKEVL
+255 ELDEKPSLPKEVL
-268 EKSVH
+268 EKSTH
-273 IAIPGRLEKRNVDGA
+273 IIIPGRLEKRITDGINV
-288 NIIFDVAHNPQK
+288 IFDVAHNSQK
-300 IRALIDSLRKL
+300 ICALADSLRKL
-311 YPDKKPIFVVAFGQ
+311 YPDKKPVFVVAFGQ

-356 NHRHVPPENIRHVMK
+356 NHRNVPPENIRHIMK
-371 SAVEVEYNTDKALAK
+371 SAVEIEHNTDKALAK

-393 LDTYV
+393 LDAYV
-398 VVAGSFY
+398 VVTGSFY

-411 ASQTAAIN
+411 AG

>member
-10 TYFLNELI
+10 TYFLDELI
-18 AHPPEKHNR
+18 THPSKKHNR
-27 LAYVTHI
+27 LVYVVHI
-34 LEILG
+34 LETLG
-39 NPQNQIPAIHIAGT
+39 SPQNQIPAVHIAGT
-53 SGKGSTAYYATGLLN
+53 SGKGSTAYYATSLLN
-68 RAGYTTGT
+68 RAGYSTDT

-88 SLINGQTLPEQEYLH
+88 SLINGQPLPEQEYLH

-109 NLCVVHSLHL
+109 SFYAAHNLHL

-124 LTIFSFWLFKKI
+124 LTIFSFWLFKEI
-136 DVNYIIIEVG
+136 GVDYIIIEVG
-146 IGGRLDTTNVIFR
+146 IGGRLDTTNVISR

-182 EITQEKAG
+182 EIAQEKAG
-190 IIHQN
+190 IIHQS
-195 DLVVMNR
+195 DSVVMNR
-202 QTPDVEVAVQQQ
+202 QASEIETIIR
-214 TDAQH
+214 QH
-219 AQLLIASPIIDDFL
+219 AESQHSQFSIASPIIDDL
-233 KILPDFQQRNW
+233 LPDFQQRNW

-255 ALDKKPPLSKEVL
+255 ALDKKPPLPKEAL
-268 EKSVH
+268 KKSVH
-273 IAIPGRLEKRNVDGA
+273 ITIPGRLEKRNVDGV

-300 IRALIDSLRKL
+300 IHALVDSLRKL

-356 NHRHVPPENIRHVMK
+356 NHRHVPPETIRHVMK
-371 SAVEVEYNTDKALAK
+371 SAVEIEYSPTLALEK
-386 AIKKARQ
+386 AINKARQ

-398 VVAGSFY
+398 VVTGSFY

-411 ASQTAAIN
+411 AS

>member
-1 MKFASMRDA
+1 MKFASMRDVI
-10 TYFLNELI
+10 YFLDELI
-18 AHPPEKHNR
+18 THPPKKHNR
-27 LAYVTHI
+27 LVYVAHI
-34 LEILG
+34 LEILD

-53 SGKGSTAYYATGLLN
+53 SGKGSTAYYATSLLN

-76 LVSPHIASVAER
+76 LVSPHIANVAER

-109 NLCVVHSLHL
+109 NLCVAHNLHP

-146 IGGRLDTTNVIFR
+146 IGGRLDTTNVISR

-182 EITQEKAG
+182 EIAQEKAG

-195 DLVVMNR
+195 DSTVMNR
-202 QTPDVEVAVQQQ
+202 QTSEIEMVVRQRAESQFSQFS
-214 TDAQH
+214 
-219 AQLLIASPIIDDFL
+219 IASPIIDDFL

-244 TLAYRAVEKRL
+244 TLAYCAVEKRL
-255 ALDKKPPLSKEVL
+255 ALDEKPSLPKEVL

-273 IAIPGRLEKRNVDGA
+273 ITIPGRLEKRNVNGV

-300 IRALIDSLRKL
+300 IRALINSLRKL
-311 YPDKKPIFVVAFGQ
+311 YPNKRPVFVVAFGQ

-356 NHRHVPPENIRHVMK
+356 NHRNIPPEIIRHVMK

-411 ASQTAAIN
+411 AS

>member
-1 MKFASMRDA
+1 MRFASMRDV
-10 TYFLNELI
+10 TYFLDKLI
-18 AHPPEKHNR
+18 AHPPEKHDR
-27 LAYVTHI
+27 LVYVAHI
-34 LEILG
+34 LKILG

-53 SGKGSTAYYATGLLN
+53 SGKGSTAYYATSLLN

-88 SLINGQTLPEQEYLH
+88 SLINGQPLPEQEYLH
-103 YFQAFA
+103 YFQEFA
-109 NLCVVHSLHL
+109 NLCVAHNLHL

-136 DVNYIIIEVG
+136 DVDYIIIEVG

-182 EITQEKAG
+182 EIAQEKAC
-190 IIHQN
+190 IIHQS
-195 DLVVMNR
+195 DSVVMNR
-202 QTPDVEVAVQQQ
+202 QASEIEMVVRQRAES
-214 TDAQH
+214 QH
-219 AQLLIASPIIDDFL
+219 SQFSIASPIIDDFL

-255 ALDKKPPLSKEVL
+255 ALDKKPPLPKEVL
-268 EKSVH
+268 KKSIH
-273 IAIPGRLEKRNVDGA
+273 ITIPGRLEKRIIDGV

-356 NHRHVPPENIRHVMK
+356 NHCNIQPENIRHVMK
-371 SAVEVEYNTDKALAK
+371 SAVEIEHNTDKALTK

-398 VVAGSFY
+398 VVTGSFY

-411 ASQTAAIN
+411 AR

>member
-1 MKFASMRDA
+1 MKFASMHNV

-18 AHPPEKHNR
+18 AHPPEKHDR

-53 SGKGSTAYYATGLLN
+53 SGKGSTAYYATSLLN

-109 NLCVVHSLHL
+109 NLCVAHNLHP

-146 IGGRLDTTNVIFR
+146 VGGQLDTTNVISR

-182 EITQEKAG
+182 EIAQEKAG
-190 IIHQN
+190 IVHQS
-195 DLVVMNR
+195 DSVVMNR
-202 QTPDVEVAVQQQ
+202 QASDIEMVVR
-214 TDAQH
+214 QH
-219 AQLLIASPIIDDFL
+219 AELQFSQFSIASPIIDDFL

-255 ALDKKPPLSKEVL
+255 ALDKKPPLPKEVL

-273 IAIPGRLEKRNVDGA
+273 ITIPGRLEKRNVDGV

-356 NHRHVPPENIRHVMK
+356 NHRNVPPETIQHLMK
-371 SAVEVEYNTDKALAK
+371 SAVEIEHNPDKALEK

-411 ASQTAAIN
+411 AS

>member
-1 MKFASMRDA
+1 MKFVSMRDVI
-10 TYFLNELI
+10 YFLDELI
-18 AHPPEKHNR
+18 THPPKKHNR
-27 LAYVTHI
+27 LAYVAHI
-34 LEILG
+34 LETLG
-39 NPQNQIPAIHIAGT
+39 SPQNQIPAIHIAGT
-53 SGKGSTAYYATGLLN
+53 SGKGSTAYYATSLLN

-88 SLINGQTLPEQEYLH
+88 SLINGQPLPEQEYLH
-103 YFQAFA
+103 YFQKFTDFYEA
-109 NLCVVHSLHL
+109 NELHL

-146 IGGRLDTTNVIFR
+146 IGGRLDTTNVISR

-195 DLVVMNR
+195 DSVVMNR
-202 QTPDVEVAVQQQ
+202 QASEIETVIR
-214 TDAQH
+214 QH
-219 AQLLIASPIIDDFL
+219 AESQNSQLSIASPVASDFL

-244 TLAYRAVEKRL
+244 ALAYRAVEKRL
-255 ALDKKPPLSKEVL
+255 ALDKKPPLPKEVL
-268 EKSVH
+268 KKSIH
-273 IAIPGRLEKRNVDGA
+273 ITIPGRLEKRNVDGV

-300 IRALIDSLRKL
+300 IRALIGSLRKL

-325 NKHSSL
+325 NKQSSL

-356 NHRHVPPENIRHVMK
+356 NHRHVPPETIHHVMK
-371 SAVEVEYNTDKALAK
+371 SAVEIEYSPTLALEK
-386 AIKKARQ
+386 AINKARQ
-393 LDTYV
+393 LGTYV
-398 VVAGSFY
+398 VVTGSFY

-411 ASQTAAIN
+411 AR